1 MRALLLMC
9 WLMCFSTFSYAHKAS
24 DSYLTLVASDTGLVT
39 ARWDIAL
46 RDLDIL
52 LNLDTDNNRQ
62 LTWAEVLAKT
72 SALEQLAQEN
82 LTLQRHQQDCMPYRF
97 NVPLAIDRHTD
108 GQYAVLT
115 MTSQCATAGA
125 WTVKY
130 QLLADI
136 DAGHRGIVSWQQGQ
150 QPAKT
155 LVLSANNDFIS
166 VEKVSGQHS
175 FLTFWRDGVA
185 HIWAGY
191 DHILFLLSLLLPVVL
206 VRQQQSW
213 QGIDDWKKALWD
225 AASIVTAFTIAH
237 SITLALA
244 ALHWVYLPS
253 RWVEAAI
260 AASVIVAALH
270 NLRPVLD
277 RWRWMLA
284 FVFGLIHGF
293 GFASALSDLTSG
305 ADAQLVALVG
315 FNLGVETGQLVIVAI
330 FIPFAFLSRNSQ
342 YYQRGILT
350 GGSLMIASV
359 ASLWLC
365 QRLFNLSLIAG

>member
-1 MRALLLMC
+1 MRTLLLMC
-9 WLMCFSTFSYAHKAS
+9 WLMCLSSLSYAHKAS
-24 DSYLTLVASDTGLVT
+24 DSYLTLAASDTGLVT

-52 LNLDTDNNRQ
+52 LSLDANNDRQ
-62 LTWAEVLAKT
+62 LTWAEVLVKT
-72 SALEQLAQEN
+72 KAIQQLAQNN
-82 LTLQRHQQDCMPYRF
+82 LQLQRQQQDCAPYLF
-97 NVPLAIDRHTD
+97 NAPLAIDSHTD

-125 WTVKY
+125 WAVNY

-136 DAGHRGIVSWQQGQ
+136 DASHRGIVTWQQAQ
-150 QPAKT
+150 QPAQT
-155 LVLSANNDFIS
+155 MVLSANEQFIS
-166 VEKVSGQHS
+166 LEEMSAQHS
-175 FLTFWRDGVA
+175 FMDFWYEGVT

-206 VRQQQSW
+206 VRQKQSW

-225 AASIVTAFTIAH
+225 AASIVTAFTVAH
-237 SITLALA
+237 SLTLAVA

-270 NLRPVLD
+270 NIRPVLD
-277 RWRWMLA
+277 RWRWLLA

-305 ADAQLVALVG
+305 TDAQLLALVG
-315 FNLGVETGQLVIVAI
+315 FNLGVETGQLAIVAI
-330 FIPFAFLSRNSQ
+330 FIPLAFLSRNSQ
-342 YYQRGILT
+342 YYQRGVLT

-365 QRLFNLSLIAG
+365 QRLFNLTLIAG

>member
-1 MRALLLMC
+1 MKTFLLMC
-9 WLMCFSTFSYAHKAS
+9 WLMCLSTLSYAHKAS
-24 DSYLTLVASDTGLVT
+24 DSYLTLADSNTGLVT

-46 RDLDIL
+46 RDLDVL
-52 LNLDTDNNRQ
+52 LGLDTNNDRQ
-62 LTWAEVLAKT
+62 LTWAEVLVKT
-72 SALEQLAQEN
+72 NAIQQLAQSN
-82 LTLQRHQQDCMPYRF
+82 LQLQRQQQDCTPYLF
-97 NVPLAIDRHTD
+97 NAPLAIDSHTD

-125 WTVKY
+125 WAVKY
-130 QLLADI
+130 QLLANV
-136 DAGHRGIVSWQQGQ
+136 DAGHRGIVNW
-150 QPAKT
+150 QPAQQSAQT
-155 LVLSANNDFIS
+155 LVLSANNGFIS
-166 VEKVSGQHS
+166 LEKVTAQHS
-175 FLTFWRDGVA
+175 LLAFWRDGVA

-206 VRQQQSW
+206 VRQHQSW

-225 AASIVTAFTIAH
+225 AASIVTAFTVAH
-237 SITLALA
+237 SLTLAVA
-244 ALHWVYLPS
+244 AFHWVSLPS
-253 RWVEAAI
+253 RWVESAI
-260 AASVIVAALH
+260 AASVIVTALH

-305 ADAQLVALVG
+305 TDAQLLALVG
-315 FNLGVETGQLVIVAI
+315 FNLGVETGQLAIVAI
-330 FIPFAFLSRNSQ
+330 FIPLAFLSRNSQ

-359 ASLWLC
+359 AGLWLC
-365 QRLFNLSLIAG
+365 QRLFNLTLIAG